1 MATTFDRLVAELR
14 DQLAPKLKRKG
25 RPPKRAGEAVAGVLA
40 VIAGLKPSYL
50 YDVGDPNP
58 ARLARAVEGIH
69 TIVTTGTAAGAATP
83 SSAASAISGPVRC
96 PLCVLVLRNEPQ
108 VEGGDGLDGCETGDV
123 GTMGVFVADRAALRA
138 ALLEFGND
146 DSDDD
151 GSNDGSDHRLPMID
165 VSSGDAATQVGPSHP
180 LIWYA
185 QHGADVPCSPC
196 LAH

>member
-1 MATTFDRLVAELR
+1 
-14 DQLAPKLKRKG
+14 
-25 RPPKRAGEAVAGVLA
+25 
-40 VIAGLKPSYL
+40 
-50 YDVGDPNP
+50 
-58 ARLARAVEGIH
+58 
-69 TIVTTGTAAGAATP
+69 
-83 SSAASAISGPVRC
+83 
-96 PLCVLVLRNEPQ
+96 VLVLRNEPQ
-108 VEGGDGLDGCETGDV
+108 VEGGDGLDGCDTGDV

-151 GSNDGSDHRLPMID
+151 GSNDGSDHSLPMID